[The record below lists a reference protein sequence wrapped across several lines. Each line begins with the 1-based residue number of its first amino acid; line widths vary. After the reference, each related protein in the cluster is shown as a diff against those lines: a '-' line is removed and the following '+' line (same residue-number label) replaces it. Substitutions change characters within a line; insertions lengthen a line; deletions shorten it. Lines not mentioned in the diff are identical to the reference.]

1 MPGINGKV
9 PSPPSQILTV
19 VLQNCEKSAV
29 KNSIEK
35 SVLLNFVNL
44 PKVSCPKLSAE
55 TYFYL

>member
-1 MPGINGKV
+1 MLGIKGKV
-9 PSPPSQILTV
+9 LSPPSQILTLA
-19 VLQNCEKSAV
+19 LQNCEKSVA

-35 SVLLNFVNL
+35 SMLLNFVNL

>member
-9 PSPPSQILTV
+9 PIPPSQILTV
-19 VLQNCEKSAV
+19 VPQNCEKSAV
-29 KNSIEK
+29 KNSIQK
-35 SVLLNFVNL
+35 SMLLNFVNL